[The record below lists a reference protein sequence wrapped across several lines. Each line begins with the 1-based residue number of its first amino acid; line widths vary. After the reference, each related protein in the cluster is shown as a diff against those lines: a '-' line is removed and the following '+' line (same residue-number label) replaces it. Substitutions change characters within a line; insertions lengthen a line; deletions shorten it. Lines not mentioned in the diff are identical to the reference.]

1 MSHLVIDAFYQA
13 LEAMIVTDRV
23 GRILH
28 ANHAFTGLTGYQED
42 EIVGQ
47 TPRVLRSDRHD
58 SLFYQAMWKEL
69 LLVGEWSG
77 EVWNK
82 RKDGEIYPQRLSI
95 AALRHPSGDV
105 HNYVAVMSDLT
116 ASKSAEQRIE
126 HQATHDPL
134 TGLPNRVLFLDR
146 LANACSRAT
155 REHEEAALLMLDLDR
170 FKLVNDSLGH
180 EAGDQLLRETAGRLL
195 GCVRETDTVARI
207 GGDEFTIIIPN
218 LRETKDVEI
227 VAKKILKELTEP
239 FQVGGSEPAF
249 VSASI
254 GIAVTPTDATTPDSM
269 MRYADMAMYQAKDE
283 GRNNYRFFSDKMND
297 ALLQRI
303 GIVRDIHRALANNE
317 FEVYYQPILD
327 SNTGCL
333 VGAEALLRWN
343 RPDGKQAPAVEFI
356 AVAEDTGLIIPIG
369 EAVLDKVVNSLVAWR
384 RAGAAPV
391 RVSINLSRR
400 QLRDSNAFE
409 HIRERLAASS
419 VPPDCLE
426 FEISETVLKDETPAI
441 RDALKKLGG
450 FGVGLS
456 VDNFG
461 TGYTSLQHLRKVPVT
476 ALKIDKLFIGNL
488 LAEDDD
494 AVLTDAIIAMA
505 HSLGISIVA
514 EGVES
519 DEQWQRLRERSCD
532 FIQGYLV
539 SKPLAESEF
548 LALLTSHMASAG

>member
-1 MSHLVIDAFYQA
+1 MSQIVVDAFYQA
-13 LEAMIVTDRV
+13 LEAMIITDRV
-23 GRILH
+23 ARIVH
-28 ANHAFTGLTGYQED
+28 ANHAFTGMTGYRED
-42 EIVGQ
+42 EILGE
-47 TPRVLRSDRHD
+47 TPRILRSDRHD
-58 SLFYQAMWKEL
+58 KLFYQIMWKEL

-82 RKDGEIYPQRLSI
+82 RKNGEIYPQRLSI
-95 AALRHPSGDV
+95 SALRQANGEV

-116 ASKSAEQRIE
+116 ARKDAEERIE

-155 REHEEAALLMLDLDR
+155 RDHEETALLLLDLDR
-170 FKLVNDSLGH
+170 FKLINDSMGH
-180 EAGDQLLRETAGRLL
+180 DAGDQLLRETAGRLL

-207 GGDEFTIIIPN
+207 GGDEFTVVVQN
-218 LRETKDVEI
+218 LKETKDVEV
-227 VAKKILKELTEP
+227 VAKKILKELSEP
-239 FQVGGSEPAF
+239 FQIGAAEPTF
-249 VSASI
+249 ISASI
-254 GIAVTPTDATTPDSM
+254 GIAAAPNDATTPDSLM
-269 MRYADMAMYQAKDE
+269 KYADMAMYQAKDE
-283 GRNNYRFFSDKMND
+283 GRNNYRFFSDKLNED
-297 ALLQRI
+297 LHQRI
-303 GIVRDIHRALANNE
+303 GMVRDIHRALAENE
-317 FEVYYQPILD
+317 FDVYYQPILD
-327 SNTGCL
+327 SNSGCL

-343 RPDGKQAPAVEFI
+343 RPDGIQAPAGEFI
-356 AVAEDTGLIIPIG
+356 AIAEDTGLIIPIG
-369 EAVLDKVVNSLVAWR
+369 ETVLEKVVNALVSWR
-384 RAGAAPV
+384 RAGAPPV

-409 HIRERLAASS
+409 RIRERLAASS

-441 RDALKKLGG
+441 RDALKKLAG
-450 FGVGLS
+450 FGVGLA

-476 ALKIDKLFIGNL
+476 SLKIDKLFIGNL
-488 LAEDDD
+488 LADDDD

-519 DEQWQRLRERSCD
+519 DEQWERLRERSCD

-548 LALLTSHMASAG
+548 LALLNGHLASAG

>member
-1 MSHLVIDAFYQA
+1 MCS
-13 LEAMIVTDRV
+13 
-23 GRILH
+23 
-28 ANHAFTGLTGYQED
+28 
-42 EIVGQ
+42 
-47 TPRVLRSDRHD
+47 SD
-58 SLFYQAMWKEL
+58 L
-69 LLVGEWSG
+69 G
-77 EVWNK
+77 
-82 RKDGEIYPQRLSI
+82 I
-95 AALRHPSGDV
+95 AAMRHPSGDV
-105 HNYVAVMSDLT
+105 HNYVAVMTDLS
-116 ASKSAEQRIE
+116 ASKDAEERIE

-134 TGLPNRVLFLDR
+134 TGLPNRTLFLDR

-180 EAGDQLLRETAGRLL
+180 AAGDQLLRETAGRLL

-207 GGDEFTIIIPN
+207 GGDEFTIIVPN
-218 LRETKDVEI
+218 LREIKDVEI

-239 FQVGGSEPAF
+239 FDVGASEPAF

-254 GIAVTPTDATTPDSM
+254 GIATTPTDATTPDSM
-269 MRYADMAMYQAKDE
+269 MKYADMAMYQAKDE
-283 GRNNYRFFSDKMND
+283 GRNNYRFFSDKMNED
-297 ALLQRI
+297 LLQRTEM
-303 GIVRDIHRALANNE
+303 VRDIHRALANNE
-317 FEVYYQPILD
+317 FDVYYQPILD
-327 SNTGCL
+327 SNSGCL

-343 RPDGKQAPAVEFI
+343 RPDGKQVPAVEFI
-356 AVAEDTGLIIPIG
+356 TVAEDTGLIIPIG
-369 EAVLDKVVNSLVAWR
+369 EAVLEKVVNSLVAWR

-409 HIRERLAASS
+409 HIRERLTASS
-419 VPPDCLE
+419 ISPDSLE
-426 FEISETVLKDETPAI
+426 FEISEIVLKDETPAI

-488 LAEDDD
+488 MAEDDN

-505 HSLGISIVA
+505 HSLGIRIVA

-548 LALLTSHMASAG
+548 LALLTSHMTATG